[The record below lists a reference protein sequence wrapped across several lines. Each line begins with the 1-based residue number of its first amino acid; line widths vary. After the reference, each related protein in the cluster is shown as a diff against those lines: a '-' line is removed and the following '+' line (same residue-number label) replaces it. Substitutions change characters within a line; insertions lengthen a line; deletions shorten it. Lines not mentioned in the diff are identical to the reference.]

1 MKPMERIIGPM
12 PVIRSDKP
20 SPLVRIIKGRHSAL
34 DVLFERSYSMKM
46 GEFTG
51 ARRKFYFLNQP
62 EIVGRILDADP
73 NLYPKSDLMGT
84 ILFQILGNGIFVSN
98 GAAWKRQRQMMN
110 PAFELARISEVFS
123 LMMEAAEE
131 MKQRLDLVADGREV
145 AIDFEMTHV
154 TADIIFRTIFSEP
167 MPREDAATI
176 FDAFNHY
183 QELAYI
189 HGVWNMAGL
198 PQSLSIPRM
207 RAVRHARNIR
217 NPLARMVRKRFDLL
231 ATKPENPPVDILA
244 SLIAAR
250 DAAGMGFDE
259 KELTDQ
265 IAVMFL
271 AGHETSASALSWA
284 LYLIARD
291 QEVQGRMHLE
301 ADKAF
306 SQEGGLQP
314 RHFRH
319 LKLTRDVFRE
329 TLRLY
334 PPVSFIPRDVTV
346 AEEIRDKM
354 VRKGSAI
361 FISPWLLHRHR
372 VYWKN
377 PDTFDPDRFS
387 REDERESIRQA
398 YIPFSHGPRVCLG
411 ASFAMQESAIIL
423 SLLARH
429 YEIVPVEGHV
439 PKPIAR
445 LTLRSE
451 NGIRLRL
458 RPRKMPA
465 TGAQNP

>member
-1 MKPMERIIGPM
+1 MGRIIGPM
-12 PVIRSDKP
+12 PEIRAERP
-20 SPLVRIIKGRHSAL
+20 SPLVRVVKGRHSAL

-46 GEFTG
+46 GEFKG

-62 EIVGRILDADP
+62 DIVSRILDSDP

-84 ILFQILGNGIFVSN
+84 ILHQILGNGIFVSN
-98 GAAWKRQRQMMN
+98 GATWKRQRRMMN

-123 LMMEAAEE
+123 LMMDAANA
-131 MKQRLDLVADGREV
+131 MKERLDAVADGREV
-145 AIDFEMTHV
+145 AMDFEMTHV

-167 MPREDAATI
+167 MTRGDAETI

-189 HGVWNMAGL
+189 HGVWHMAGL
-198 PQSLSIPRM
+198 PQSLSIPRL
-207 RAVRHARNIR
+207 RAIRHARNIKG
-217 NPLARMVRKRFDLL
+217 PLSRMVRKRLDLL
-231 ATKPENPPVDILA
+231 ATHPDNPPKDILA

-250 DAAGMGFDE
+250 DGDGSAFTE

-284 LYLIARD
+284 LYLLSQD
-291 QEVQGRMHLE
+291 QEIYGRMQAE

-306 SQEGGLQP
+306 TQEGGLQP
-314 RHFRH
+314 RHFRF
-319 LKLTRDVFRE
+319 LKLTRDAFRE

-334 PPVSFIPRDVTV
+334 PPVAFVPRDVTV
-346 AEEIRDKM
+346 TETIRDK
-354 VRKGSAI
+354 VVKKGSAI

-372 VYWKN
+372 LYWKN
-377 PDTFDPDRFS
+377 PDVFDPDRFS
-387 REDERESIRQA
+387 REDERDSIRQA
-398 YIPFSHGPRVCLG
+398 YLPFSQGPRVCLG

-423 SLLARH
+423 SLIARH
-429 YEIVPVEGHV
+429 FDLAPVEGHV
-439 PKPIAR
+439 PRPIAR

-458 RPRKMPA
+458 TRRKDV
-465 TGAQNP
+465 